1 MNEILHCFIVLSH
14 ILCFWRNTKLH
25 FPFSPQLQAENS
37 IFHVNDSDF
46 RITLGIKYEN
56 FSTSWPPGPGSLS
69 AALHIHHLF
78 CRLQLASRLMCC
90 EEVGFFILQVTLF
103 GPRPSCDTQQR
114 LVIVLKICEEVKS
127 RDQVNESWAAQGKWQ
142 ITRFSGFRKIDWN
155 ER

>member
-1 MNEILHCFIVLSH
+1 MK
-14 ILCFWRNTKLH
+14 T
-25 FPFSPQLQAENS
+25 SPPPGLLA
-37 IFHVNDSDF
+37 
-46 RITLGIKYEN
+46 
-56 FSTSWPPGPGSLS
+56 SWPWPLS

-78 CRLQLASRLMCC
+78 CRLQLASTLLYC

-142 ITRFSGFRKIDWN
+142 I
-155 ER
+155 